1 MGAIIVE
8 GVLFVALIAAG
19 GALLYW
25 VNLYLTPAGV
35 RVRQTQN
42 RKRIERAAEL
52 VCATHGRHTEDQLV
66 RLASGA
72 QVCPDCYKEIVNN
85 A

>member
-1 MGAIIVE
+1 MSVIIME

-25 VNLYLTPAGV
+25 LILYFTPAGV
-35 RVRQTQN
+35 RLRQTSN

-52 VCATHGRHTEDQLV
+52 VCSVHGRLEEDKLV
-66 RLASGA
+66 RLASGE
-72 QVCPDCYKEIVNN
+72 QVCPDCYKEIVN